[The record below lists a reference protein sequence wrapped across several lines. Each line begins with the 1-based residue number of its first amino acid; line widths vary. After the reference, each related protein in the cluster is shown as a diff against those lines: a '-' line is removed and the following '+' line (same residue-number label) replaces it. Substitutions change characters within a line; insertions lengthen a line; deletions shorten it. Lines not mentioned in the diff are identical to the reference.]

1 MKVTAYF
8 MKVNAFIMKVTAIL
22 MKVTARSALFYLS
35 IIRLQRW

>member
-22 MKVTARSALFYLS
+22 MKVTAQNALFYLF
-35 IIRLQRW
+35 IIRLRR